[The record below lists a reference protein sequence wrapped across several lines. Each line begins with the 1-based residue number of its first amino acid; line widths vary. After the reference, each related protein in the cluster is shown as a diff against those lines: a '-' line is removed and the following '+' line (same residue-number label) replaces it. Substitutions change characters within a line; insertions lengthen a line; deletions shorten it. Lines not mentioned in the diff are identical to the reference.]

1 MKEPKINLLSPLKGV
16 KYLFKKPVTL
26 NVPKEERE
34 AADRYRGFHTND
46 WETCIGCGSCSEICP
61 TSAISM
67 EKIPGLEID
76 PVEGKTDERPVIDYG
91 RCCWCAFCVDIC
103 TTGSLKMSKDYVF
116 IDPNPDKFIYIPD
129 EEGINHNQPEEGY
142 QRNEETDLLELERR
156 PMEQAPA
163 EERKSSFMEYVK
175 GFSKE
180 EAMREAARC
189 VECGICTN
197 TCPAHMNIPEY
208 INAVFEDD
216 LKEASDYL
224 YRTNPLPAVCGR
236 VCTHKCEDVCS
247 IAHRGEAVSIR
258 WLKRYIVDNT
268 PEKTYEDVVMSTVS
282 RKGEG
287 NVAIVGAGP
296 AGLAAA
302 YYLRTLGHGV
312 TVYEEKPLPGG
323 VMRYGIP
330 RYRLPDEALDKDI
343 SLIKKTGVEFLTG
356 TRVGRDITLEE
367 LHEKY
372 DAVFLSTGFMDPRDL
387 GVPGSEHEDV
397 VNAMDFLPRVT
408 DYIRGAGK
416 QPDVH
421 EHAVVI
427 GGGNVAYDV
436 ARSVVRLQMERYGKS
451 DVKVCALE
459 CVKELPADLEEVEEG
474 SEEGVKVY
482 GGWGPKEII
491 IENGRIVRLDLV
503 KCLSIFD
510 ENGRFSPD
518 FDEELTLS
526 IEGSQVFVSIGQ
538 APDYRYLPESIQNQ
552 LEFKG
557 PRIRVDE
564 GGRTSLEWLFA
575 GGDIV
580 KGPDII
586 TAVANGHEAAKSIDA
601 YLESKK

>member
-1 MKEPKINLLSPLKGV
+1 
-16 KYLFKKPVTL
+16 
-26 NVPKEERE
+26 
-34 AADRYRGFHTND
+34 
-46 WETCIGCGSCSEICP
+46 
-61 TSAISM
+61 
-67 EKIPGLEID
+67 
-76 PVEGKTDERPVIDYG
+76 VI
-91 RCCWCAFCVDIC
+91 
-103 TTGSLKMSKDYVF
+103 
-116 IDPNPDKFIYIPD
+116 
-129 EEGINHNQPEEGY
+129 
-142 QRNEETDLLELERR
+142 
-156 PMEQAPA
+156 
-163 EERKSSFMEYVK
+163 
-175 GFSKE
+175 
-180 EAMREAARC
+180 
-189 VECGICTN
+189 
-197 TCPAHMNIPEY
+197 
-208 INAVFEDD
+208 
-216 LKEASDYL
+216 
-224 YRTNPLPAVCGR
+224 
-236 VCTHKCEDVCS
+236 
-247 IAHRGEAVSIR
+247 
-258 WLKRYIVDNT
+258 
-268 PEKTYEDVVMSTVS
+268 
-282 RKGEG
+282 
-287 NVAIVGAGP
+287 
-296 AGLAAA
+296 
-302 YYLRTLGHGV
+302 
-312 TVYEEKPLPGG
+312 
-323 VMRYGIP
+323 
-330 RYRLPDEALDKDI
+330 
-343 SLIKKTGVEFLTG
+343 
-356 TRVGRDITLEE
+356 
-367 LHEKY
+367 
-372 DAVFLSTGFMDPRDL
+372 
-387 GVPGSEHEDV
+387 
-397 VNAMDFLPRVT
+397 NAMDFLPRVT

-491 IENGRIVRLDLV
+491 IENGKIVRLDLV